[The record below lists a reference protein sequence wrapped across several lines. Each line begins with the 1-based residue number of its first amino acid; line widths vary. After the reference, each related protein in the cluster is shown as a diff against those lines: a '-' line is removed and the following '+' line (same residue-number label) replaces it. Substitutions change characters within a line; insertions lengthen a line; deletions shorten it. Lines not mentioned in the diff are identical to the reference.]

1 MKNLISNLL
10 SCIFTTVIYLL
21 GGLDIALISLLIVM
35 AIDYITGVLSAIYN
49 KKLNSKVGL
58 KGIIKKVFYLCIIA
72 LSVVIDK
79 LFGETGMIRTLVIYF
94 FVANDGISI
103 LENSAELNIK
113 LPKKLIDALE
123 QLKEKGDK

>member
-1 MKNLISNLL
+1 MKHIISDIL
-10 SCIFTTVIYLL
+10 SVILTTVIYVL

-35 AIDYITGVLSAIYN
+35 TIDYLTGVLSALYN
-49 KKLNSKVGL
+49 KKLNSKIGL

-103 LENSAELNIK
+103 LENSAEMNIK
-113 LPKKLIDALE
+113 LPKKLYDALE

>member
-1 MKNLISNLL
+1 MKHIISNIISVIL
-10 SCIFTTVIYLL
+10 TTVIYLL

-35 AIDYITGVLSAIYN
+35 SIDYITGVLSALYN
-49 KKLNSKVGL
+49 KKLNSKIGL

-72 LSVVIDK
+72 LCVVIDK
-79 LFGETGMIRTLVIYF
+79 LFGETGVIRSLIIYF

-113 LPKKLIDALE
+113 LPKKLYEALE
-123 QLKEKGDK
+123 QLKEKGGK